1 MATTNNVHPGAVEK
15 IAELYYN
22 FTMKD
27 KEETPGEFIFVDFE
41 NDVALRKIFGAE
53 KKKGL
58 IWQGR

>member
-1 MATTNNVHPGAVEK
+1 
-15 IAELYYN
+15 
-22 FTMKD
+22 MKD
-27 KEETPGEFIFVDFE
+27 KEETPAEFIFLDPK